1 MIRRPPRSTLFP
13 YTTLFRSHVEL
24 GIGELDS
31 GGNGRRPPVD
41 RVESVRRQV
50 IREPGR
56 AADPRNE
63 HGALAPRSQ
72 LRQGLLDGLEDRVVP
87 AAGAPPDLLV
97 RGIILGAEL
106 GVGDGRDRHILARI
120 AAESSATLK
129 GFPSTLF
136 SPSAGTR

>member
-1 MIRRPPRSTLFP
+1 MSPAPRGGRVLPLGETVDLIIEEENLEIDVAP
-13 YTTLFRSHVEL
+13 QYVQHVVPADRQAVAVTCDDPHVEL

-31 GGNGRRPPVD
+31 SGDGRRPPVD

-63 HGALAPRSQ
+63 HGALAPRAQ

-87 AAGAPPDLLV
+87 AAWTPPDLLV
-97 RGIILGAEL
+97 RS
-106 GVGDGRDRHILARI
+106 V
-120 AAESSATLK
+120 
-129 GFPSTLF
+129 
-136 SPSAGTR
+136 